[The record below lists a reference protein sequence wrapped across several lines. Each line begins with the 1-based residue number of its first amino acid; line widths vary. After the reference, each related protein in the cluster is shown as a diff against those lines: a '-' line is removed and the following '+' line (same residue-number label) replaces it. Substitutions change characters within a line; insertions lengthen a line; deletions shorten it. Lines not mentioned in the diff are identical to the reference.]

1 MAENISLSPR
11 IIDQIAE
18 GKAILFLGAG
28 ASYGCTSSN
37 GERKAL
43 TGAQLGVAISERFLG
58 GRRST
63 EALAKIADYACSDSS
78 VLDVQN
84 FLKQVFES
92 IEPQDFHKIIPLF
105 KWKAIITTNYDRVI
119 EKAYEQTPARIQNPF
134 VIIQDG
140 DLRGIEDTV
149 NAVPIFKIH
158 GCISRVADTSIP
170 LIIANEQ
177 YAKYQNGRSRLIT
190 AFREMA
196 KDHPVLFCGYEIADP
211 HVAQIL
217 FSLESGFQDRPSYV
231 AINPRFDDL
240 DKRYWGGYKMEAVS
254 ATFKE
259 FLIHIDQQVDIKKRL
274 LGSILSRPAGALSR
288 WLKTNAT
295 PSHNLQAVI
304 NGRLIHVHH
313 EMLIENPNPANFYRG
328 DSATWAPIKSGYDF
342 DRNLTSQVLA
352 NIRSTNS
359 DPKLVLIKGHAGAGK
374 SVTLRR
380 IAWELSGPNINALCF
395 FCDTSLK
402 GVRDILD
409 ELYEISGERIYIAV
423 DNGMFDANAL
433 NECYV
438 AAKKKQIPV
447 TFVVAVRSN
456 EWNSSNGTMKLIPA
470 EEYTLGDLSPDEA
483 DMLCSLLEEHGCLG
497 ELAHLSHMQ
506 RVETLM
512 SNHER
517 QLLVA
522 LHEATSGADLRK
534 ILRDEYRNIS
544 PLEAQILYLDIC
556 SLHRLNVPVRAGLV
570 SRMSGTNFI
579 QFEERFFSPLEKV
592 VTSYSDW
599 RSKDFA
605 YKTRHT
611 EIAQIV
617 FDEAFPTPVEKANQ
631 LVRILAALNSDY
643 SSDAEAASKIL
654 KGRVI
659 ADDFA
664 DRSLAERIFES
675 ADQAGLDQGFVFQQR
690 ALFELKHPGGSAI
703 RALKFIDQAL
713 DSPRGQNSS
722 IHHTKAVVLRDLA
735 RGKDME
741 PSLAVRY
748 QENSLAEVKDHGL
761 LKTPYGVVTYCE
773 VLMDQVRVR
782 IENGP
787 IDSQKLSEEV
797 AIRKMSELERNIA
810 EGLQRWPD
818 DTYLVNLRHQLF
830 TVLNE
835 HPQALLMLRKAYAK
849 TPANEFIALRLS
861 RQLID
866 SDNPAQIEEAK
877 KILHGAV
884 SQNQSSKALNFQL
897 AKLLIKENEV
907 TNALEI
913 SKLLR
918 RSFTDGDTHFEAQF
932 HSARHEFLFGSRER
946 AQQIYSQLNS
956 GPVPYIGSNE
966 KRGTVCDSDGAFVE
980 FEGNIKTLKGDFC
993 FVECPSL
1000 GSAIFLSRQE
1010 LKGANWSHLR
1020 PGDSLKFKV
1029 AFSYRGPCCIEA
1041 HAWTLQPPESRV

>member
-1 MAENISLSPR
+1 MAESISLSPR
-11 IIDQIAE
+11 IIDQIKE

-28 ASYGCTSSN
+28 ASYGCTSIN

-43 TGAQLGVAISERFLG
+43 TGAQLGVAISEKFLG
-58 GRRST
+58 GKRSA
-63 EALAKIADYACSDSS
+63 EALAKIADYATSDSS

-84 FLKQVFES
+84 FIKQTFES
-92 IEPQDFHKIIPLF
+92 IEPQEFHKLIPLF
-105 KWKAIITTNYDRVI
+105 KWRAIVTTNYDRVV
-119 EKAYEQTPARIQNPF
+119 EKAYEQTQARIQNPL

-140 DLRGIEDTV
+140 DLRAIEDTI

-158 GCISRVADTSIP
+158 GCISRVADTNIP

-177 YAKYQNGRSRLIT
+177 YAKYQDGRSRLIT
-190 AFREMA
+190 AFKEMA
-196 KDHPVLFCGYEIADP
+196 KDHPVIFCGYEIADP
-211 HVAQIL
+211 HIAQIL
-217 FSLESGFQDRPSYV
+217 FSLENGFQDRPSYA

-240 DKRYWGGYKMEAVS
+240 DKRYWGRFKMETVS
-254 ATFKE
+254 ATFEE
-259 FLIHIDQQVDIKKRL
+259 FLTHIDQQIDSKSRL
-274 LGSILSRPAGALSR
+274 LGSVLNRPAGAMSR
-288 WLKTNAT
+288 WLKTNAM

-304 NGRLIHVHH
+304 GGRLIHVHH
-313 EMLIENPNPANFYRG
+313 EMLIENPNPINFYRG

-342 DRNLTSQVLA
+342 DRNITSQILA
-352 NIRSTNS
+352 NIQSPNTE
-359 DPKLVLIKGHAGAGK
+359 PKLVLIKGHAGAGK
-374 SVTLRR
+374 SVTLKRV
-380 IAWELSGPNINALCF
+380 AWELSGSNINAFCF

-409 ELYEISGERIYIAV
+409 ELYELSGERIFIAV
-423 DNGMFDANAL
+423 DNGLFDAVAL

-447 TFVVAVRSN
+447 TFIVAVRTN
-456 EWNSSNGTMKLIPA
+456 EWNSTNGTMKLIPA
-470 EEYTLGDLSPDEA
+470 EEYSLGDLSHDEA
-483 DMLCSLLEEHGCLG
+483 DMLCTLLDEHGCLG
-497 ELAHLSHMQ
+497 ELKHLAHKE
-506 RVETLM
+506 RVDTLM

-522 LHEATSGADLRK
+522 LHEATLGADLRK

-592 VTSYSDW
+592 VSAYSDW

-617 FDEAFPTPVEKANQ
+617 FDEAFPTPVDKANQ
-631 LVRILAALNSDY
+631 LVRILSVLNSDY
-643 SSDAEAASKIL
+643 SSDSEAASKIL

-675 ADQAGLDQGFVFQQR
+675 AEQAGIDQGFVFQQR

-713 DSPRGQNSS
+713 ELPRGQTSS

-748 QENSLAEVKDHGL
+748 QENALAEVKDHGL
-761 LKTPYGVVTYCE
+761 LKTSYGVVTYCE
-773 VLMDQVRVR
+773 VLMDQVKTR

-787 IDSQKLSEEV
+787 DLSQKLSEEV
-797 AIRKMSELERNIA
+797 AVRKMSELERNIA

-818 DTYLVNLRHQLF
+818 DTYLVSLRHQLF

-835 HPQALLMLRKAYAK
+835 HPQALLMLRKAYSK
-849 TPANEFIALRLS
+849 TPANEFVALRLS
-861 RQLID
+861 RQLMD
-866 SDNPAQIEEAK
+866 SDDPIQIAEAK

-884 SQNQSSKALNFQL
+884 SQNASSKALNFQL
-897 AKLLIKENEV
+897 ARLLIREDES
-907 TNALEI
+907 TNAQEI

-932 HSARHEFLFGSRER
+932 YSARHEFLFGSRER
-946 AQQIYSQLNS
+946 ANQIYSQLNS
-956 GPVPYIGSNE
+956 GPVPYGGANE
-966 KRGTVCDSDGAFVE
+966 KRGTVRDSSGTYTE
-980 FEGNIKTLKGDFC
+980 FEGSIKTLKGDFC

-1000 GSAIFLSRQE
+1000 GSAIFLSRNE
-1010 LKGANWSHLR
+1010 LKGASWSNLR

-1029 AFSYRGPCCIEA
+1029 AFSYRGPCCIDA
-1041 HAWTLQPPESRV
+1041 HA